1 MLQEFLVPI
10 TEEVSVSSALV
21 FFLLNIKYPLKKVDK
36 ILSDTI
42 EKVYMRYRSS
52 FLKMTPE
59 EIERAVNVLSCQEYW
74 RLLLEDDNGV

>member
-52 FLKMTPE
+52 FLKMTPK
-59 EIERAVNVLSCQEYW
+59 EIEHVVNVLSCQEYW
-74 RLLLEDDNGV
+74 RLLLEDDNEV